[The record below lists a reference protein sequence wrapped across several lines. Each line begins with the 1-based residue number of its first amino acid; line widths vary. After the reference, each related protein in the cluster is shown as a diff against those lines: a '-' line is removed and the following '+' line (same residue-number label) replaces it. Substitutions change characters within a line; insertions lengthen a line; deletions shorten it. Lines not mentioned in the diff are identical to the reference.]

1 MENTEIICRPLP
13 EEVLIK
19 EVAMGMKETLSTRM
33 CPQTLLKAKSPC
45 PNLRVNKGR
54 KKRLIFKHE
63 EEKMSIDQAEWNHRQ
78 RREKLRGSTSLPKI
92 QKGKPRI
99 KRGSPVK
106 VASPVK
112 RSSPTKAGS
121 PTKGGSPIKVKKK
134 KRLIISGGSPVKLQ
148 KIQSENNTN
157 AHDSG
162 IDISHIEIK
171 LFLQSSCFTHLQES
185 ISLYGSMIRKDQNTE
200 KFDIETE
207 EGQATCA
214 RFLSSLKNLC
224 ISMGIE
230 RCDRQYIDRFS
241 KAYKIL
247 YKEDNTVYLPEIFD
261 SAQEGY
267 SHLWVNG
274 EKYVFSEDVLQSGEQ
289 LKRSF
294 YNFQKDL
301 EIFERLFK
309 YEIKDNLHFR
319 EVQRKLK
326 SFLERFDKTWTT
338 YEKNYILELM
348 VIESDSRR
356 YVQHAVDANKE
367 LSLAETDKAHRS
379 KSPKKEKSKKIKSA
393 KEKLICC
400 ISKINSVANTSGKG
414 RDDLG
419 IEVLEIT
426 EKRKK
431 QIEKTQSPFC
441 TSNYSS
447 FYKLYNE
454 IIDSFNCLRLLL
466 SKYSENIEIVDP
478 QLKNN
483 QELVDCVTK
492 FEDSWSKGKLYFSD
506 DKKFNCFIILSQY
519 IDYLCQ
525 TYPDFKSQ
533 IECRDYELFMII
545 PQLVIQSCAFEV
557 IKNNMN
563 DLGMLNQENEPKL
576 ELGANFTNIIV
587 NFSQEIIKNEAA
599 EEEKCEE
606 NEDDPICLKL
616 SSDFTRLIFSIYK
629 IYKKYS
635 ETSDYCLDQVKEEFE
650 TGIIADNLLQE
661 LPSSVTEGL
670 STLKPMSI
678 ELQRAKPSE
687 WNELLDICMA

>member
-1 MENTEIICRPLP
+1 
-13 EEVLIK
+13 
-19 EVAMGMKETLSTRM
+19 
-33 CPQTLLKAKSPC
+33 
-45 PNLRVNKGR
+45 
-54 KKRLIFKHE
+54 
-63 EEKMSIDQAEWNHRQ
+63 
-78 RREKLRGSTSLPKI
+78 
-92 QKGKPRI
+92 
-99 KRGSPVK
+99 
-106 VASPVK
+106 
-112 RSSPTKAGS
+112 
-121 PTKGGSPIKVKKK
+121 
-134 KRLIISGGSPVKLQ
+134 
-148 KIQSENNTN
+148 
-157 AHDSG
+157 
-162 IDISHIEIK
+162 
-171 LFLQSSCFTHLQES
+171 
-185 ISLYGSMIRKDQNTE
+185 
-200 KFDIETE
+200 
-207 EGQATCA
+207 
-214 RFLSSLKNLC
+214 
-224 ISMGIE
+224 MGIE
-230 RCDRQYIDRFS
+230 RCDRQYIERFS

-274 EKYVFSEDVLQSGEQ
+274 EKYVFSEDVLQSGDQ

-294 YNFQKDL
+294 YDLRKDL

-431 QIEKTQSPFC
+431 QIEKTLSPFC
-441 TSNYSS
+441 TSNCSS

-483 QELVDCVTK
+483 QELVD
-492 FEDSWSKGKLYFSD
+492 
-506 DKKFNCFIILSQY
+506 
-519 IDYLCQ
+519 
-525 TYPDFKSQ
+525 
-533 IECRDYELFMII
+533 
-545 PQLVIQSCAFEV
+545 
-557 IKNNMN
+557 
-563 DLGMLNQENEPKL
+563 
-576 ELGANFTNIIV
+576 
-587 NFSQEIIKNEAA
+587 
-599 EEEKCEE
+599 
-606 NEDDPICLKL
+606 
-616 SSDFTRLIFSIYK
+616 
-629 IYKKYS
+629 
-635 ETSDYCLDQVKEEFE
+635 
-650 TGIIADNLLQE
+650 
-661 LPSSVTEGL
+661 
-670 STLKPMSI
+670 
-678 ELQRAKPSE
+678 
-687 WNELLDICMA
+687 